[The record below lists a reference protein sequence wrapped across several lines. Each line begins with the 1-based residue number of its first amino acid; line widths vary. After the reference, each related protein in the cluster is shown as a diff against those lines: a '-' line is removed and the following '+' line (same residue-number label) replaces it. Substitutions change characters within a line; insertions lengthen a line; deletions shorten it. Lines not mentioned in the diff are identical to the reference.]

1 MQKLVECVPNFSEG
15 RDRATLD
22 AITAAVGSVDGV
34 RVLDLD
40 PGAATHRTVFTIVGP
55 LDRIGEAAFRAIRVA
70 TERIDMSRHL
80 GAHPRMG
87 ATDVCPFVPI
97 GDTTMEECVELA
109 RALGERVGRE
119 LDIPVYLYEA
129 AAARPER
136 RSLADIRTGEYE
148 GLGAK
153 LADPNWAPD
162 FGPAEFRPKSGATVI
177 GAREFLIAYNVNLN
191 TRDRKLATQ
200 VALRIRENGR
210 LKRDADGAVVVDAAG
225 NKERE
230 PGLLPA
236 VRAVGWYIEEY
247 GRAQVSINLLD
258 YKRTPP
264 HRAFD
269 VCVEE
274 AAKLGLRVTGSE
286 LVGLIP
292 KEALLV
298 AGRHYLARQGKSS
311 GVPERELAHIA
322 IRSLGLDELGPFDP
336 QQKVIE
342 YRVADRDRD
351 RSLVERTVRDFV
363 DEVSTESPAPGG
375 GSVAALCGA
384 MGAALAA
391 MVANLTVGRRGSE
404 AAWEAMRGTAARGQ
418 SLKDLL
424 LAAVD
429 EDTRAFD
436 AVLVAGRLP
445 KGSTQ
450 EQSARLAAV
459 EAANQRATLV
469 PLGVVERS
477 LEVLELAAEAA
488 AKGNPNSLSDAGVA
502 ALCAR
507 ACAEG
512 AWLNVGINLKSL
524 SELEGADTAW
534 IETTRD
540 RAADLLVRARIRA
553 QEVLGAVQGK
563 LGAA

>member
-22 AITAAVGSVDGV
+22 AITAAVESVDGV
-34 RVLDLD
+34 RVLDVD

-70 TERIDMSRHL
+70 SERIDMSRHQ

-97 GDTTMEECVELA
+97 GETTMDECVELA

-129 AAARPER
+129 AATRPER

-148 GLGAK
+148 GLAAK
-153 LADPNWAPD
+153 LSDPLWKPD
-162 FGPAEFRPKSGATVI
+162 FGPAEFRPRSGATVI

-191 TRDRKLATQ
+191 TRDKKLATQ

-210 LKRDADGAVVVDAAG
+210 LKRDAAGAVVVDAEG

-269 VCVEE
+269 VCAEE

-292 KEALLV
+292 KEALLA
-298 AGRHYLARQGKSS
+298 AGRHYLERQGKSS

-342 YRVADRDRD
+342 YRVADRD

-391 MVANLTVGRRGSE
+391 MVANLTVGRKGSE

-418 SLKDLL
+418 SLKDML

-436 AVLVAGRLP
+436 AVLAAGRLP
-445 KGSTQ
+445 KGSPQ
-450 EQSARLAAV
+450 EQATRAAAI

-524 SELEGADTAW
+524 GELEGADTAW
-534 IETTRD
+534 VETTRD

-553 QEVLGAVQGK
+553 QEVLGAVQTK
-563 LGAA
+563 LGAS